1 MFAFQ
6 WRIEYMPELIEPFL
20 QVYDHGIIWLL
31 EIKIIIRIIF
41 IWEFNCML
49 LIKREAFNC
58 KNVQWLYIIN
68 NNDIQ
73 SYSASKQESL
83 KHYVISD
90 HCKVNVLHADKIK
103 KIYNSDQ
110 QLLPLWS

>member
-1 MFAFQ
+1 M
-6 WRIEYMPELIEPFL
+6 
-20 QVYDHGIIWLL
+20 YDNGIIELL
-31 EIKIIIRIIF
+31 EIKIIIRITF
-41 IWEFNCML
+41 IWELNCML
-49 LIKREAFNC
+49 LINWEAFNC
-58 KNVQWLYIIN
+58 KNVQWLCIIN

-90 HCKVNVLHADKIK
+90 YGKVNVLHTDKIK

-110 QLLPLWS
+110 QLLPL